1 MPQNT
6 NLNAPPYFDDFD
18 ATKDYKR
25 VLFKPGTPI
34 QAREL
39 TTLQTLLQ
47 NQVEKFGQ
55 HFFKEGA
62 VVIPGNVAL
71 DTQYFCVQIDP
82 SHLGIPISLYI
93 SKLLG
98 KIIKGET
105 SGVTAKVEN
114 IITDSESERSTFTL
128 YIKYRAGSDLNFTNT
143 TFIDGENLITLE
155 DIDYTLSAI
164 RSGTTFATT
173 IVSECLATGSAIKIE
188 QGVYFIRG
196 FFVDVFSQTLILDQY
211 TNTPTYRIGLSID
224 ETIAVA
230 SEEFPDLY
238 DNARGFSNFAAPG
251 ADRLKVTATL
261 IKKSINDLNDQNFV
275 ELARIIDGVRQIF
288 SPPTKDSPNLIR
300 DELARRTYDES
311 GDYYTIPFGVEI
323 KECLNNKL
331 GNNGVY
337 NQNQLTKQGNVASED
352 LLTLQISPG
361 KAYVRGYEIETLS
374 TTSIDVQKPRT
385 TDSELDTTVPFTL
398 GSRVQV
404 NNLFGALPIGYG
416 TTVKFFSNR
425 TVTPG
430 AKSGIPIGLGQCYD
444 LKLANANYV
453 GPQSVYELAMFDV
466 QTFDYL
472 ILNTSITL
480 NTPAFIE
487 GENSA
492 ATGYLV
498 GNVSN
503 SDQLILYQVS
513 GSFVNNE
520 PLKVNGESMSRTVKR
535 FTDYSIDDVFQITS
549 LDETTFTCDTVLSPS
564 ASLAP
569 NGSTYTISAAGGGV
583 SIITNSSSIFGVG
596 IATGDILAY
605 SKPGQ
610 TLPTFN
616 RVSAVDATAK
626 QITIVATTNVSGVG
640 FGTLPTTALTTTDLF
655 LATPNILGNSDAFLY
670 VPLTHPNVSTVD
682 LSLAQMVI
690 RKSYPVT
697 VASNSLTATLES
709 DAKLT
714 LEPYDEESYSLVYS
728 NGVVEPLFG
737 QNFSVAGRTITL
749 TGLSQN
755 GAATLT
761 ATLRKTGL
769 KPRKKVFQKA
779 SSILVNLSSNTSSGT
794 GSTSLNDGLTYS
806 STYGI
811 RVQDNQI
818 SLGVGDVKRVLSII
832 ESSDENPPQLP
843 KLTISELNANILN
856 TIPGEIIQGQVSNT
870 LATFISNDGSNIVE
884 FVYDNENFFI
894 EGEPILFLESRV
906 SAKITKVTL
915 GDRNIS
921 KDFSFSDGNT
931 DEVVDYSYL
940 VRNPAVS
947 APSKQLRIL
956 FQNYIIDPNDDGDMV
971 TVNSFDADRYNNDI
985 IQSGGLFA
993 GDVLD
998 LRPRVSPYDYSTN
1011 VRSPFEFY
1019 GRHYT
1024 SAISSTPHIIAAD
1037 SNIKLSYSYYLPRSD
1052 KLFLLKDGRFIVSS
1066 GTPALDPKPAAEV
1079 EHALEIGSFNLPAYV
1094 RDASQIQLLTTQ
1106 HKRYRMKDISRLED
1120 RLKNVEYYTNL
1131 SILETDT
1138 KNLTLRDA
1146 DTGLD
1151 RFKCGFFVDNFK
1163 SDDGGALGEFSH
1175 RCSIDIKAGE
1185 LRPQHYT
1192 TSIDLLLGSEVVAGL
1207 SSTSNPDADYRFVK
1221 NLTSPNVVK
1230 VGDVL
1235 CLKYTDV
1242 SYVKNNFGTRF
1253 ENVNPFHVVNWI
1265 GQIEL
1270 NPATDNWIETKG
1282 SSKIIDQEGTYTTTM
1297 QQLGVDSNTGLSP
1310 ITWGSWETTWTGSQV
1325 TSTANMGRFQSGT
1338 SVTGSTSNTQ
1348 NIRVSKKVRRVQETT
1363 VTTNR
1368 DTFTSFENV
1377 TTLTTNRQS
1386 RQGIQYKVGE
1396 TFQNIDLG
1404 NRVVST
1410 EVIHTMR
1417 SRNVEF
1423 IARRLKPKSQLYAF
1437 FDNIDMAAYM
1447 VPKLIEITMSSGT
1460 FAVGEAVKGTLGT
1473 ASIRF
1478 RVAQTNHKYGPYLA
1492 PDQVFVENPYS
1503 PLNSLPSLYSPT
1515 STVLNVDTASLE
1527 LQAASGYY
1535 GHIIKGMQLTGEA
1548 SGAVATVK
1556 DIRLITDAAGTLIG
1570 TLYIP
1575 DINLASAPKFTTGTK
1590 TFTLTSSATNL
1601 TISGT
1606 TDSTAETRYTA
1617 AGTLQNVEQTTL
1629 RVRNATVER
1638 INQTE
1643 QRTTQSSDTRTNAS
1657 TSFTDRQ
1664 TTQTRWV
1671 DPLAQSFEVPDEAGI
1686 FITKC
1691 EVFFRTKD
1699 TAGLPVTMQ
1708 IRTMQTGLPTQVILP
1723 FAECILEP
1731 VNVST
1736 SELGT
1741 VPTTFTFPSPVY
1753 LEGGTSYCV
1762 VLLSASN
1769 EYTLA
1774 ISRMGEEDVTTRS
1787 LAESE
1792 KIVVS
1797 QQPLL
1802 GSLFKSQNGA
1812 TWDPSQLE
1820 DLKLN
1825 LYRASFITN
1834 APSAVRFY
1842 NPTLDVGNKQI
1853 VTLRVNPL
1861 DCISRSI
1868 LVGVAK
1874 SFTTSEIAGLQPGI
1888 RILQQNNDNFVGFVK
1903 GLSGSIGVGLTLT
1916 PTSVG
1921 TGFTSGFRT
1930 YSGINLESLSGR
1942 GVGAKVNLSVN
1953 GGVAI
1958 AATVSVGGTG
1968 YTGGETL
1975 TVDYAQTDG
1984 LGGGLILSIPTTGI
1998 TSTNTLILDR
2008 VSGTVAQNTND
2019 ILYYVGAAGTNS
2031 LSNATVNYTNIVAD
2045 GLHFKVSHNNHGMY
2059 SELDRVRLISLQS
2072 DQKAATLSAEYSASA
2087 TNSIPVSSVGIF
2099 TSFEGLP
2106 VTTSTNPGYILINN
2120 EIIKYGGV
2128 DPATNT
2134 LTNITNGRGIDGSEI
2149 TSHPINSNVFKYELN
2164 GVSLRRINKTHSLS
2178 ETDNNTYPADL
2189 DYYYVKIDHSAASGS
2204 GVDRSPGNSLGPAL
2218 YFREDKSCGS
2228 NDDLIMVSNPN
2239 TPSATQNIPFNVV
2252 NANLQSMR
2260 PPGTTITAKIRTFS
2274 GSTPHSNLIPFIDQ
2288 GFTDLDLEGDTY
2300 FQSPRIICSRINET
2314 THLADFPGNK
2324 SLTIEAILSTDSEK
2338 VSPIIDLDRCNLIT
2352 VANRINSPISNYI
2365 TDSRVNSVSEDPTA
2379 AIYISRSVFL
2389 EKPADNLKIYFDAFR
2404 HFTSDIRVCYRI
2416 FRTDRGNVATTTWEL
2431 FPGHENLDIN
2441 SSIIDPSKNNGK
2453 SDKLKTAS
2461 TTENDFKSYEYS
2473 MAHIPQFNGYQIKIH
2488 MTGTNSSFV
2497 PRIRDLRAI
2506 ASI

>member
-1 MPQNT
+1 M
-6 NLNAPPYFDDFD
+6 
-18 ATKDYKR
+18 
-25 VLFKPGTPI
+25 
-34 QAREL
+34 
-39 TTLQTLLQ
+39 
-47 NQVEKFGQ
+47 
-55 HFFKEGA
+55 
-62 VVIPGNVAL
+62 
-71 DTQYFCVQIDP
+71 
-82 SHLGIPISLYI
+82 
-93 SKLLG
+93 
-98 KIIKGET
+98 
-105 SGVTAKVEN
+105 
-114 IITDSESERSTFTL
+114 
-128 YIKYRAGSDLNFTNT
+128 
-143 TFIDGENLITLE
+143 
-155 DIDYTLSAI
+155 
-164 RSGTTFATT
+164 
-173 IVSECLATGSAIKIE
+173 
-188 QGVYFIRG
+188 
-196 FFVDVFSQTLILDQY
+196 
-211 TNTPTYRIGLSID
+211 
-224 ETIAVA
+224 
-230 SEEFPDLY
+230 
-238 DNARGFSNFAAPG
+238 
-251 ADRLKVTATL
+251 
-261 IKKSINDLNDQNFV
+261 
-275 ELARIIDGVRQIF
+275 
-288 SPPTKDSPNLIR
+288 
-300 DELARRTYDES
+300 
-311 GDYYTIPFGVEI
+311 
-323 KECLNNKL
+323 
-331 GNNGVY
+331 
-337 NQNQLTKQGNVASED
+337 
-352 LLTLQISPG
+352 
-361 KAYVRGYEIETLS
+361 
-374 TTSIDVQKPRT
+374 
-385 TDSELDTTVPFTL
+385 PFTL

-714 LEPYDEESYSLVYS
+714 VEPYDEESYSLVYS

-779 SSILVNLSSNTSSGT
+779 SSILVNLSSNASSGT

-1460 FAVGEAVKGTLGT
+1460 FAV
-1473 ASIRF
+1473 
-1478 RVAQTNHKYGPYLA
+1478 
-1492 PDQVFVENPYS
+1492 
-1503 PLNSLPSLYSPT
+1503 
-1515 STVLNVDTASLE
+1515 
-1527 LQAASGYY
+1527 
-1535 GHIIKGMQLTGEA
+1535 
-1548 SGAVATVK
+1548 
-1556 DIRLITDAAGTLIG
+1556 
-1570 TLYIP
+1570 
-1575 DINLASAPKFTTGTK
+1575 
-1590 TFTLTSSATNL
+1590 
-1601 TISGT
+1601 
-1606 TDSTAETRYTA
+1606 
-1617 AGTLQNVEQTTL
+1617 
-1629 RVRNATVER
+1629 
-1638 INQTE
+1638 
-1643 QRTTQSSDTRTNAS
+1643 
-1657 TSFTDRQ
+1657 
-1664 TTQTRWV
+1664 
-1671 DPLAQSFEVPDEAGI
+1671 
-1686 FITKC
+1686 
-1691 EVFFRTKD
+1691 
-1699 TAGLPVTMQ
+1699 
-1708 IRTMQTGLPTQVILP
+1708 
-1723 FAECILEP
+1723 
-1731 VNVST
+1731 
-1736 SELGT
+1736 
-1741 VPTTFTFPSPVY
+1741 
-1753 LEGGTSYCV
+1753 
-1762 VLLSASN
+1762 
-1769 EYTLA
+1769 
-1774 ISRMGEEDVTTRS
+1774 
-1787 LAESE
+1787 
-1792 KIVVS
+1792 
-1797 QQPLL
+1797 
-1802 GSLFKSQNGA
+1802 
-1812 TWDPSQLE
+1812 
-1820 DLKLN
+1820 
-1825 LYRASFITN
+1825 
-1834 APSAVRFY
+1834 
-1842 NPTLDVGNKQI
+1842 
-1853 VTLRVNPL
+1853 
-1861 DCISRSI
+1861 
-1868 LVGVAK
+1868 
-1874 SFTTSEIAGLQPGI
+1874 
-1888 RILQQNNDNFVGFVK
+1888 
-1903 GLSGSIGVGLTLT
+1903 
-1916 PTSVG
+1916 
-1921 TGFTSGFRT
+1921 
-1930 YSGINLESLSGR
+1930 
-1942 GVGAKVNLSVN
+1942 
-1953 GGVAI
+1953 
-1958 AATVSVGGTG
+1958 
-1968 YTGGETL
+1968 
-1975 TVDYAQTDG
+1975 
-1984 LGGGLILSIPTTGI
+1984 
-1998 TSTNTLILDR
+1998 
-2008 VSGTVAQNTND
+2008 
-2019 ILYYVGAAGTNS
+2019 
-2031 LSNATVNYTNIVAD
+2031 
-2045 GLHFKVSHNNHGMY
+2045 
-2059 SELDRVRLISLQS
+2059 
-2072 DQKAATLSAEYSASA
+2072 
-2087 TNSIPVSSVGIF
+2087 
-2099 TSFEGLP
+2099 
-2106 VTTSTNPGYILINN
+2106 
-2120 EIIKYGGV
+2120 
-2128 DPATNT
+2128 
-2134 LTNITNGRGIDGSEI
+2134 
-2149 TSHPINSNVFKYELN
+2149 
-2164 GVSLRRINKTHSLS
+2164 
-2178 ETDNNTYPADL
+2178 
-2189 DYYYVKIDHSAASGS
+2189 
-2204 GVDRSPGNSLGPAL
+2204 
-2218 YFREDKSCGS
+2218 
-2228 NDDLIMVSNPN
+2228 
-2239 TPSATQNIPFNVV
+2239 
-2252 NANLQSMR
+2252 
-2260 PPGTTITAKIRTFS
+2260 
-2274 GSTPHSNLIPFIDQ
+2274 
-2288 GFTDLDLEGDTY
+2288 
-2300 FQSPRIICSRINET
+2300 
-2314 THLADFPGNK
+2314 
-2324 SLTIEAILSTDSEK
+2324 
-2338 VSPIIDLDRCNLIT
+2338 
-2352 VANRINSPISNYI
+2352 
-2365 TDSRVNSVSEDPTA
+2365 
-2379 AIYISRSVFL
+2379 
-2389 EKPADNLKIYFDAFR
+2389 
-2404 HFTSDIRVCYRI
+2404 
-2416 FRTDRGNVATTTWEL
+2416 
-2431 FPGHENLDIN
+2431 
-2441 SSIIDPSKNNGK
+2441 
-2453 SDKLKTAS
+2453 
-2461 TTENDFKSYEYS
+2461 
-2473 MAHIPQFNGYQIKIH
+2473 
-2488 MTGTNSSFV
+2488 
-2497 PRIRDLRAI
+2497 
-2506 ASI
+2506 